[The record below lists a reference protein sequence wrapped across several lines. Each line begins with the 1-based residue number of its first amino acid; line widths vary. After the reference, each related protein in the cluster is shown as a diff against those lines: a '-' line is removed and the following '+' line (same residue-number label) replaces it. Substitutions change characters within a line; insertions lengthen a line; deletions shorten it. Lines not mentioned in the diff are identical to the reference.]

1 MFAPAVTR
9 LILVLLLLLAA
20 SSTMT
25 PAAAQVDPGERAYWP
40 TAGWRTAAPEAQGM
54 DPALLAQL
62 AQRVPAELP
71 LLSGL
76 VVVRGGDIVF
86 EDYNG
91 QTADEPIHLWSVTKS
106 VTSMAVGMAVA
117 EGLLRLDQTLGELI
131 PERIPEGADPRTA
144 SMTVEQLLTMTSGWA
159 WDSSTD
165 FLHLDDAPDW
175 AARTLGLPMACDPGE
190 CYEYNSGN
198 AHLLSVLVQTVTG
211 QAQADYLQGRLFDPL
226 GIARPTW
233 GQSPQ
238 GETAGAFA
246 LELNPRAVAKLGYLY
261 LNQGVWDGRQIV
273 PSEWVATSTTEH
285 SSGTSPSGVNLG
297 QAGYGYLWWV
307 TEVAGYPAYFALGY
321 GSQVLYVVPGLD
333 LVAVAMVAEP
343 NTELQQNPIP
353 LIEELVVPAA
363 LAAPSAAVAAAPA
376 VAQATGAPEAS
387 PTSLPAVAAATPV
400 PGGRVFALP
409 GGGGFPEG
417 IAYDEATGDFY
428 TGSAI
433 DGTIYRGNVES
444 GEVAVFL
451 PGQPGRVALGLA
463 LDQQGRLYVAGGETG
478 FVAVYDT
485 ASGQRLAEIGNGLAP
500 NTFLNDVAVTPD
512 GSAYITDSFNP
523 VLWRLPATALPAG
536 AAPPVPGLPGGTPVE
551 AAAPLPSGTLEL
563 VLDLSASPVFLAEGF
578 DANGIVATPDG
589 QYLLIVQ
596 SNTGALY
603 RIDIASGE
611 VSQVDLGG
619 AVLSGGSGL
628 ALDGQTLSVVTGEAV
643 GAGEAITLVTL
654 AADFLSG
661 GVRESVTDPTF
672 AAPTSLAR
680 YDGCLLVVNSQ
691 LDRLE
696 GEPALPF
703 TVSSVPIPVAGGATP
718 TPAVS
723 C

>member
-1 MFAPAVTR
+1 MFAPAVPR
-9 LILVLLLLLAA
+9 LLLVLLLLLAA
-20 SSTMT
+20 GSTMA

-54 DPALLAQL
+54 DATLLAQL
-62 AQRVPAELP
+62 AQRVQTELP

-76 VVVRGGDIVF
+76 VVVRGGEIVF
-86 EDYNG
+86 EDYYNG
-91 QTADEPIHLWSVTKS
+91 HVADEPIHLWSATKS
-106 VTSMAVGMAVA
+106 VTSMAVGMAMA

-144 SMTVEQLLTMTSGWA
+144 SVTVEQLLTMTSGWA
-159 WDSSTD
+159 WDSATD

-175 AARTLGLPMACDPGE
+175 AARTLGLPMACDPGA

-211 QAQADYLQGRLFDPL
+211 QTQADYLQSRLFDPL
-226 GIARPTW
+226 GIARPIW

-246 LELNPRAVAKLGYLY
+246 LELNPRALAKLGYLY
-261 LNQGVWDGRQIV
+261 LNGGVWEGQQLV
-273 PSEWVATSTTEH
+273 PSEWVATSTTQQ

-321 GSQVLYVVPGLD
+321 GAQVLYVVPGLD

-343 NTELQQNPIP
+343 NTEQQQNPIP

-363 LAAPSAAVAAAPA
+363 LAAPSAAVAVPA
-376 VAQATGAPEAS
+376 VAQATVATEAS
-387 PTSLPAVAAATPV
+387 PTAPPAVAATPV
-400 PGGRVFALP
+400 AGGRTFALP
-409 GGGGFPEG
+409 SGGGFPEG

-428 TGSAI
+428 VGSTI
-433 DGTIYRGNVES
+433 DGTIYRGNIVSGTVEI
-444 GEVAVFL
+444 FL
-451 PGQPGRVALGLA
+451 PGRPGLVAYGLA
-463 LDQQGRLYVAGGETG
+463 LDGRGRLFVAGGETG
-478 FVAVYDT
+478 AIAVYDT
-485 ASGQRLAEIGNGLAP
+485 ANGQRLAEIGNGLAP

-512 GSAYITDSFNP
+512 GNAYITDAFNP
-523 VLWRLPATALPAG
+523 VLWRLPALALPAAVATPG
-536 AAPPVPGLPGGTPVE
+536 AAVPV
-551 AAAPLPSGTLEL
+551 AAGSLEL
-563 VLDLSASPVFLAEGF
+563 FLDLSASPVVLAEGF
-578 DANGIVATPDG
+578 NANGVVATLEG
-589 QYLLIVQ
+589 QYLLVVQ

-619 AVLSGGSGL
+619 AVLAGGNGL
-628 ALDGQTLSVVTGEAV
+628 ALDAQTLYVVTGEAV
-643 GAGEAITLVTL
+643 GAAEAVTLVTL

-661 GVRESVTDPTF
+661 SAGESVTDPTF

-680 YDGCLLVVNSQ
+680 YDDCLLVVNSQ

-696 GEPALPF
+696 GEPQLPF
-703 TVSSVPIPVAGGATP
+703 TVSSIPIPVAGGATP